1 VCIFLN
7 IYVAGRINIDTIIE
21 IEGHISPGMK
31 YTGKLILEDLGGTA
45 TNIATAIKR
54 YDRSHRVFILGSIG
68 KDYKDYIFRLLESE
82 GIECL
87 YISIADSYTG
97 RAYIFINSSR
107 ESTIVT
113 LSGAN
118 DLYSLDKLS
127 EIHSDSIIV
136 IANTQ
141 RAIALKL
148 IDIANNMG
156 LKLFLDPGKS
166 WMRKEDLRLIK
177 TECFFLPNIDE
188 FRYLFNRDIDDIQ
201 DIDTGRCI
209 PIVKMGPRGSMAI
222 NWLDGYIIKISS
234 IPIERIGL
242 KPMSTAGCGDTF
254 TGVFIASYIE
264 TNNIIESLKRAIVA
278 ASIKMSRISSR
289 DSPYRDE
296 IERIL
301 QRVEQENLLKITI
314 RNLR

>member
-1 VCIFLN
+1 VYIFLN

-21 IEGHISPGMK
+21 IEGLISPGMK

-54 YDRSHRVFILGSIG
+54 YDRRHRVFILGSIG
-68 KDYKDYIFRLLESE
+68 KDYKDYILRLLESE
-82 GIECL
+82 GIECS

-97 RAYIFINSSR
+97 KAYIFINSSR

-118 DLYSLDKLS
+118 DLYSLDKLG

-141 RAIALKL
+141 RATALKL
-148 IDIANNMG
+148 IEIANDMS

-201 DIDTGRCI
+201 NIDIGRCI
-209 PIVKMGPRGSMAI
+209 PIVKMGSRGSI
-222 NWLDGYIIKISS
+222 VVNWLEGYIVELSS
-234 IPIERIGL
+234 IPIEQIGL

>member
-1 VCIFLN
+1 MYIFLN

-21 IEGHISPGMK
+21 IDGHISQGMK
-31 YTGKLILEDLGGTA
+31 YIGKLLLEDLGGTA

-68 KDYKDYIFRLLESE
+68 SDYRDYIFRLLKSE
-82 GIECL
+82 GIECS
-87 YISIADSYTG
+87 YISIANSYTG
-97 RAYIFINSSR
+97 RAYIFVDSSR

-118 DLYSLDKLS
+118 DLYNLDKLG
-127 EIHSDSIIV
+127 EIYSDSIIV

-141 RAIALKL
+141 RATALKL

-188 FRYLFNRDIDDIQ
+188 FRYLFNVDIDDIRNIYM
-201 DIDTGRCI
+201 DRCI
-209 PIVKMGPRGSMAI
+209 PIVKMGSRGSIAI
-222 NWLDGYIIKISS
+222 NWLEGYIAKLSS

-254 TGVFIASYIE
+254 TGVFAASYIE
-264 TNNIIESLKRAIVA
+264 TNNVIESLKRAIVA

-301 QRVEQENLLKITI
+301 QRVEHENLLRIDI
-314 RNLR
+314 EELR